1 MSPVTV
7 LNKDNYVDDGTILG
21 KKAYASAPVHW
32 NITGNDYRYV
42 YLKIYDSS
50 IDIKSILLLLKLQP
64 SFLTQLPALMSLPQ
78 AKIKLNI

>member
-21 KKAYASAPVHW
+21 KSLRKRPVHW

-78 AKIKLNI
+78 AKLKLNI